1 MFFLI
6 LFTTLI
12 LGKFYISLWNKIQE
26 KNTTPSGFGI
36 ILPLILI
43 LISISKPDLFV
54 IPILNVLIIFLAG
67 SIYLIDDFK
76 GLNHWARILIAFISG
91 ALLFGIEAQNLAH
104 SNVTIL
110 ALIFLFGVI
119 SVGLTNMINF
129 NDGADLNNA
138 SVILL
143 AGIILLI
150 YSGADG
156 AIFKNTGIVFCS
168 YAIGFGIFNRKPNR
182 LYLGDAGA
190 FIMALFFL
198 YFLIS
203 FVISN
208 NVPVELFV
216 ILTLPLFDVFFVILI
231 RLYYKHD
238 MLSRNYLHLYQRIN
252 IRYGSFFH
260 IVPQLINVVAII
272 ILARFIEL
280 TSMDKTWSLLIASFL
295 FTPIFYMVCRYLFVE
310 KSYFFGD
317 GS

>member
-54 IPILNVLIIFLAG
+54 IPILNILIIFLAG

-238 MLSRNYLHLYQRIN
+238 MLSRNYLHLYQL
-252 IRYGSFFH
+252 G
-260 IVPQLINVVAII
+260 PELLLQL
-272 ILARFIEL
+272 
-280 TSMDKTWSLLIASFL
+280 
-295 FTPIFYMVCRYLFVE
+295 
-310 KSYFFGD
+310 
-317 GS
+317 